1 MSDTFVDTF
10 AIPGSRETLT
20 YEREASGRL
29 VRLSAGGRTY
39 FAEDERGEKTFGEGL
54 GFVREVPLKNGVAR
68 LVRAAGQSWIEEYA
82 WDEIGRPVR
91 IDGVEIARDEQRRVT
106 ACGEW
111 QYAYAGEDLA
121 VIRTPRG
128 IRHVTRGADGRP
140 VATRNGHGSSAIQY
154 AADGA
159 RVDVTPLPP
168 TWHRDHLGRLWTI
181 CDDAGRVE
189 TTFLWNGF
197 SCIGRI
203 DGDAGMPLSAF
214 FSLDPSSTPVRVIS
228 AAGVTR
234 IPRDAFGESLL
245 AHERVPGLYGGAIH
259 GGFVYFRSRALD
271 PRCGSFDRRDPW
283 HGRDDDPRRTNGF
296 EGPLPVEDPPCGP
309 YAVCQYDPVGRTDPT
324 GEASGFQVGMGFLY
338 GILDTTWS
346 LQHNTAGLL
355 GLDWTIAF
363 WFSLIYGIGQAIG
376 GSEKQ
381 NQLSRFFDYEGLY
394 NERTGV
400 WGIRRG
406 IFGVKRAFTYQH
418 IVVADEEKLAELNV
432 VSAIVPNGKFEPT
445 LYGTLLHV
453 APEQWPPL
461 LLRGNGD
468 PAIAGW
474 TRSGGTAEAIA
485 PGSPIPRFPEG
496 GLHLDEPL
504 NEVHVPLTCDVTE
517 LVPSGELL
525 FGTVD
530 EPRVATNI
538 PFSEKLE
545 AGQVVVLT
553 DAAGAVDI
561 KTVAE
566 VDDKHATR
574 NKGRRVRFTEPGIHV
589 ADKGVRL
596 RILDKAEAT
605 DTGRKSIGGPRS
617 IDIAEGTVKYRK
629 KDLLRF
635 KQGGE
640 VVGAGVVEKFE
651 SQIVLDAN
659 ADGLT
664 SPLEIR
670 VVVASGKATKGT
682 LEGNKLKSTPPPKKG
697 DPIVLASGDKKIAA
711 IVKTELS
718 ADQVEL
724 DRTDAELAPL
734 GANVTWKELK
744 SGTKLGTADALPA
757 GGMLTYTPEEIRQAP
772 KTGMVVLRDASKP
785 AQSVVRGVTSRNYD
799 ALVIAQLLPGETG
812 QPYDI
817 EVFPIKRRDIENL
830 ELKLDPRIKLTTPGA
845 VNAMALQLVQLSTA
859 DVLAGPEG
867 RPATYDGRA
876 ATLGGVKDL
885 HPSRF
890 VVLTGTG
897 GGPQANVITRIT
909 ANLELDREFP
919 FTAGG
924 PIDVISLRA
933 SGPVY
938 DADAIDATHVV
949 VHATAGGKS
958 VQFPRFEAG
967 AIVQAV
973 FDGKTELYIAGTVV
987 GTTLTLDEGPP
998 GAAIAANAH
1007 GTIQLVVPFT
1017 PLPSNGTWRV
1027 GMNGKP
1033 RGLEANTI
1041 SAEIWDGTHVAKGTD
1056 VALVQNGV
1064 THVAKIHDDPIF
1076 VAGLLVA
1083 SNVGAA
1089 GEVTIPTE
1097 KPSSTAVFTQKNEF
1111 LTLADV
1117 SGPALVQGPKRV
1129 VVIPYGPGAVAQKKM
1144 AMSSGTVRVPV
1155 DAEKFELERRKSVIF
1170 HELTHTKQSEFFGPL
1185 LFGFFPLF
1193 ALEGILEGTTDV
1205 ELPKFSKYV
1214 AATITLDG
1222 GTLFLTIPDT
1232 QGIELEEETKVQVE
1246 QGGAHLITLGPKNG
1260 DRFAIRGGGE
1270 LVAGAVQVRRL
1281 TDEGGWG
1288 KFRDVVFN
1296 IMSGLTLGGV
1306 MNYVAGTVW
1315 GGFIYGI
1322 FKFIHFLG
1330 HRLGKAGDEFPATVV
1345 DSRTVRMT
1353 SEEGRLEIQGYN
1365 RVFLLKDGE
1374 RSDLLDVER
1383 TDNDTIILVRATD
1396 FTGDIKVNP
1405 YASDDPLSNNV
1416 VDKLTYF
1423 NATVPDPAKPAQ
1435 LLVQKNGKKELE
1447 LHPFDIVS
1455 VNAGAIA
1462 RRTNVTAVAAGG
1474 IVELEDAPPT
1484 FGPERAVRIAFVD
1497 ENDPIGSVDSLLLT
1511 KMGMGWM
1518 RYLFDPWRQIHF
1530 GVDPKPDSAADWL
1543 ARFARYSFSS
1553 HSWSAIIPGYGILDT
1568 AIKQPNKGHLARLE
1582 QQASDESGR
1591 VYSSQG
1597 KIRGGFKDA
1606 KGHAE
1611 KTAKVGD
1618 IARYWLTPKW
1628 TEVPQPLMEIGRLD
1642 EPGPGMN
1649 PSLIEVLP
1657 ETGPES
1663 NAADVNLGALSTATR
1678 PGSFVPDAFYRKSAA
1693 GDPEAATGDT
1703 LKGMQP
1709 GIRGFVPPTPR
1720 LEISLGSYVAF
1731 TRPGR
1736 HRVTT
1741 NDEVLQA
1748 NLAREAHLEKR
1759 QTIFF
1764 NVTVSDVTVTVGGTV
1779 ITRNDALDEVK
1790 LLPGQRA
1797 VLKVDSEG
1805 EWVLTAERPGNVLR
1819 FAKDSK
1825 SATMIAN
1832 TPGTTETL
1840 EVSRVYLLA
1849 DGKYVDSVLATHGVH
1864 LPVSI
1869 HVPVRQFRVAVRESF
1884 ELVSE
1889 LKQGAPPVASAKAG
1903 QTVFAML
1910 PVRIPPGAS
1919 LTTAFKFADGVTAPN
1934 PSLIIEPVA
1943 VPKELQELIGEGR
1956 IYRIELPIDEPPEEP
1971 VTITFTINMGPDAG
1985 VPVSA
1990 KLDYLPHF
1998 VLTAPAFDVAVN
2010 ANRDLASAEEIGKAF
2025 AFTGAPGVKAVVAAN
2040 GKSVNVRVAARA
2052 DGGTRRIMALSKT
2065 DPMKRALRTI
2075 TVPAPPAAPVLEA
2088 EFDDISVFVEMGVS
2102 SRDAAAGTTYAEPAP
2117 TRDTSD
2123 ITSKSAVVFIPPL
2136 VKLLVGESILDPTA
2150 FPGNPPA
2157 QRHTGAPA
2165 LYDLRLQGRI
2175 CYPIVPGSPGVV
2187 AGPTP
2192 VPVVVLLHGQHGA
2205 FTSFGGF
2212 VVTGS
2217 TTVAHPVT
2225 GVATTIDVVR
2235 ATSVT
2240 ESGNHLGYEY
2250 LQTELAEKG
2259 IASISVDTCIGNLR
2273 DTFLQNRA
2281 DVLLATLDE
2290 WRKLA
2295 DASGGKFSGR
2305 LDFNRVGLVGHSRGG
2320 DAVVR
2325 AAKDNLI
2332 RTVRNPASPQAKDRY
2347 GITAVCSLSPTDF
2360 TGTFSSNAAVLTPAE
2375 QLTYLVVYGSLDNDV
2390 AGRSDTPTG
2399 GAFDNFTGTGF
2410 RHYDRATCDK
2420 AMVFIRGAC
2429 HNRFNTNWGIDKDL
2443 PADHS
2448 ELLDRDPDLADAI
2461 VPDGV
2466 KHQEVSRFYIG
2477 GFFRWLL
2484 AGEAQLQDRFT
2495 GDEAPPA
2502 GITPSLQW
2510 SFGDELRRV
2519 DTFEQS
2525 PDNELGQERDTASYA
2540 DVIRFGNLEVNSKAQ
2555 GKHVPHQTR
2564 ILDVNLL
2571 DSVSKPTALI
2581 EPLPVADWS
2590 VLRFLTF
2597 RIGRFF
2603 DLEKDPFVGGQPHLS
2618 VTLQDEAG
2626 KKATVA
2632 ETEFFTATVPGKPFR
2647 KEFGSEKITFHRL
2660 ETVRIPLSKFKGV
2673 DLHRV
2678 KRVSFDVDE
2687 KDKTHVFLD
2696 SVEVVRV

>member
-1 MSDTFVDTF
+1 MSETFVDTF
-10 AIPGSRETLT
+10 AVPGSQVTLT
-20 YEREASGRL
+20 YERDTAGRL
-29 VRLSAGGRTY
+29 LRLSAGQRVY

-54 GFVREVPLKNGVAR
+54 GFVREVPLENGLVR
-68 LVRAAGQSWIEEYA
+68 LVRTGAESWVEEYT
-82 WDEIGRPVR
+82 WDELGRPVR
-91 IDGVEIARDEQRRVT
+91 IDGVEIARDEQRRVVS
-106 ACGEW
+106 CGEW
-111 QYAYAGEDLA
+111 KYAYAGEDLA
-121 VIRTPRG
+121 VIATPRG
-128 IRHVTRGADGRP
+128 NRHVTRGADGRP
-140 VATRNGHGSSAIQY
+140 VASRNGHGSHPIHYDSG
-154 AADGA
+154 GA
-159 RVDVTPLPP
+159 RTDVAPLPP
-168 TWHRDHLGRLWTI
+168 TWHRDPLGRLWTI
-181 CDDAGRVE
+181 CDDAGNVE

-203 DGDAGMPLSAF
+203 DGDAGAPLAAF
-214 FSLDPSSTPVRVIS
+214 FSLDPSSTPVRVIT
-228 AAGVTR
+228 ARGVTR

-245 AHERVPGLYGGAIH
+245 AHERVPGLYGGAIR
-259 GGFVYFRSRALD
+259 GGFVHFRARAMD

-283 HGRDDDPRRTNGF
+283 HGRDDDPRREDGF

-338 GILDTTWS
+338 TLLDATWS
-346 LQHNTAGLL
+346 LQHNTAGLF

-418 IVVADEEKLAELNV
+418 MVVGDEERFAELNV
-432 VSAIVPNGKFEPT
+432 VSSIIPNGKFEPT

-453 APEQWPPL
+453 APQDHPPL

-468 PAIAGW
+468 TSIAGW
-474 TRSGGTAEAIA
+474 SRSGGTAEAIA

-504 NEVHVPLTCDVTE
+504 VDLHVPLTCDVTE

-545 AGQVVVLT
+545 VGQVVVLT
-553 DAAGAVDI
+553 DSADGIDI

-566 VDDKHATR
+566 VDDKHASRTS
-574 NKGRRVRFTEPGIHV
+574 GRRVRFTEPGIHV
-589 ADKGVRL
+589 AEKNVRL
-596 RILDKAEAT
+596 RILDKAEGT

-617 IDIAEGTVKYRK
+617 IDIADGSVKYK
-629 KDLLRF
+629 KKELLRF
-635 KQGGE
+635 KQNGA
-640 VVGAGVVEKFE
+640 VVGAGIIEKFE
-651 SQIVLDAN
+651 AQIVIDSG
-659 ADGLT
+659 ADGLFP
-664 SPLEIR
+664 PLEIR
-670 VVVASGKATKGT
+670 GAVATGNETKGT
-682 LEGNKLKSTPPPKKG
+682 LEGNKLKATPPPKKG
-697 DPIVLASGDKKIAA
+697 DPIVLAGGDKKIAA
-711 IVKTELS
+711 IVKRELA

-724 DRTDAELAPL
+724 DRTDAALAPL
-734 GANVTWKELK
+734 GADVTWRDLK
-744 SGTKLGTADALPA
+744 SGPKLGTADTLPA

-772 KTGMVVLRDASKP
+772 GAGMVFLRDASKP
-785 AQSVVRGVTSRNYD
+785 AQSVVRSVTARNYD

-817 EVFPIKRRDIENL
+817 EVFPIKRKDIEKL

-845 VNAMALQLVQLSTA
+845 VNAMALQLVQLSTP

-867 RPATYDGRA
+867 RPATYSGKE
-876 ATLGGVKDL
+876 ATLGGIRGL
-885 HPSRF
+885 HPSKY
-890 VVLTGTG
+890 VALTGSG

-909 ANLELDREFP
+909 ANLTLDRDFP

-924 PIDVISLRA
+924 PIDVLALRA

-938 DADAIDATHVV
+938 DADAIDDRHVV
-949 VHATAGGKS
+949 VHAKANGTN
-958 VQFPRFEAG
+958 VQFPRFETG

-973 FDGKTELYIAGTVV
+973 FDGKTELYIAGTVD
-987 GTTLTLDEGPP
+987 GTTLTLREGPS

-1017 PLPSNGTWRV
+1017 PLPSNGTWHV

-1033 RGLEANTI
+1033 RGAGANTI
-1041 SAEIWDGTHVAKGTD
+1041 SAEIWDGEHVKKGTD

-1064 THVAKIHDDPIF
+1064 THVAKINDDPIF
-1076 VAGLLVA
+1076 IAGLLIA

-1097 KPSSTAVFTQKNEF
+1097 SPGTTAVFTQKNDF
-1111 LTLADV
+1111 LTLAGV
-1117 SGPALVQGPKRV
+1117 SGPPLVQGPNRV
-1129 VVIPYGPGAVAQKKM
+1129 VVIPYGPGAVSQKKM
-1144 AMSSGTVRVPV
+1144 AMSSGTVRVPD
-1155 DAEKFELERRKSVIF
+1155 DAEKFEIDRRKSLVF

-1214 AATITLDG
+1214 AATVALDG
-1222 GTLFLTIPDT
+1222 GTLFLTIPDA
-1232 QGIELEEETKVQVE
+1232 QGIEFKEGTKVQVE

-1260 DRFAIRGGGE
+1260 DRFSFSGGGS
-1270 LVAGAVQVRRL
+1270 LAPGAVQVRRL

-1288 KFRDVVFN
+1288 TFRDVVFN
-1296 IMSGLTLGGV
+1296 IMSGATLGGV
-1306 MNYVAGTVW
+1306 TNYVAGTVW
-1315 GGFIYGI
+1315 GGFLYGI

-1330 HRLGKAGDEFPATVV
+1330 HRLGKAGDELPATVV
-1345 DSRTVRMT
+1345 DARTVRMT
-1353 SEEGRLEIQGYN
+1353 SEEGRLRIQGYN
-1365 RVFLLKDGE
+1365 RVFLLKGGE

-1383 TDNDTIILVRATD
+1383 IDNDTITLVRATD

-1405 YASDDPLSNNV
+1405 YATDDPLSNNA
-1416 VDKLTYF
+1416 VDNLTYF

-1435 LLVQKNGKKELE
+1435 LLVQKNGDKELT

-1462 RRTNVTAVAAGG
+1462 RRTNVTAVAGGG

-1484 FGPERAVRIAFVD
+1484 FGPDRAVRIAFVD

-1518 RYLFDPWRQIHF
+1518 RSLFDPWRQIQF
-1530 GVDPKPDSAADWL
+1530 GVDPKPGSAGDWL

-1553 HSWSAIIPGYGILDT
+1553 HSWSAVIPGYFFLDNGF
-1568 AIKQPNKGHLARLE
+1568 KQLKNKGHLSRME
-1582 QQASDESGR
+1582 QQAGNESGR
-1591 VYSSQG
+1591 VYSPQA

-1618 IARYWLTPKW
+1618 IARYGFTSRW
-1628 TEVPQPLMEIGRLD
+1628 TGVPQPLIEPGRLD
-1642 EPGPGMN
+1642 EPGPSMT
-1649 PSLIEVLP
+1649 PDILEVLP
-1657 ETGPES
+1657 EVGPES
-1663 NAADVNLGALSTATR
+1663 AAADLNFGATSAAAR
-1678 PGSFVPDAFYRKSAA
+1678 PGSFVPDAFYRKSAT
-1693 GDPEAATGDT
+1693 GDPEAATGVT

-1709 GIRGFVPPTPR
+1709 GIRGFIPPTPR
-1720 LEISLGSYVAF
+1720 LELSHGSYVAF
-1731 TRPGR
+1731 TRPGT
-1736 HRVTT
+1736 HRVTV
-1741 NDEVLQA
+1741 NDEIA
-1748 NLAREAHLEKR
+1748 SAEFAREAHTEKR
-1759 QTIFF
+1759 QTVFF
-1764 NVTVSDVTVTVGGTV
+1764 NVTVSDVTVTVSGTA

-1797 VLKVDSEG
+1797 VLKVDSDG
-1805 EWVLTAERPGNVLR
+1805 EWVLSAERPGNVVTI
-1819 FAKDSK
+1819 AKDAR

-1840 EVSRVYLLA
+1840 EVSRVYPLA
-1849 DGKYVDSVLATHGVH
+1849 GGKYADSVLATHGVH
-1864 LPVSI
+1864 LPVPI

-1889 LKQGAPPVASAKAG
+1889 LKPGAPSVASAKAG

-1910 PVRIPPGAS
+1910 PTHIPPGAN
-1919 LTTAFKFADGVTAPN
+1919 LIVAFKFADGVVAPDPSPVITAT
-1934 PSLIIEPVA
+1934 A
-1943 VPKELQELIGEGR
+1943 VPKELQDFIGEGK
-1956 IYRIELPIDEPPEEP
+1956 IYRIEFPIDDPPEEP
-1971 VTITFTINMGPDAG
+1971 ATITFTINMGPDPG

-1998 VLTAPAFDVAVN
+1998 VLTAPAFDVAAD
-2010 ANRDLASAEEIGKAF
+2010 ANRDLASAEEIGSAF
-2025 AFTGAPGVKAVVAAN
+2025 AFTGAPGMKAVVAAN
-2040 GKSVNVRVAARA
+2040 RKSVNVRVAARA
-2052 DGGTRRIMALSKT
+2052 NGGTRRIMALSKA

-2075 TVPAPPAAPVLEA
+2075 TVPAPPAAAVLDA
-2088 EFDDISVFVEMGVS
+2088 EFDDLSVFVQLGVS
-2102 SRDAAAGTTYAEPAP
+2102 SRDAVSGTTYAEPAP
-2117 TRDTSD
+2117 TRATSD
-2123 ITSKSAVVFIPPL
+2123 LTSKSIMISIPSPA
-2136 VKLLVGESILDPTA
+2136 KLLLGQSILDPAA
-2150 FPGNPPA
+2150 FPGDPPA
-2157 QRHTGAPA
+2157 RRNAIDPA
-2165 LYDLRLQGRI
+2165 VYDLRLLGRI
-2175 CYPIVPGSPGVV
+2175 CYPIVPGSPGVM
-2187 AGPTP
+2187 AGSAP
-2192 VPVVVLLHGQHGA
+2192 VPVVVLLHGQHDA
-2205 FTSFGGF
+2205 FTGAAGF
-2212 VVTGS
+2212 VTLGS
-2217 TTVAHPVT
+2217 TSVTISGVPTTVP
-2225 GVATTIDVVR
+2225 VVR
-2235 ATSVT
+2235 ASSVT

-2250 LQTELAEKG
+2250 LQRELAEKG
-2259 IASISVDTCIGNLR
+2259 IASISVDTCIGNFR
-2273 DTFLQNRA
+2273 DTFLQHRA
-2281 DVLLATLDE
+2281 DALLATLDD

-2295 DASGGKFSGR
+2295 DTPGGKYSGR

-2325 AAKDNLI
+2325 AAKDNLV
-2332 RTVRNPASPQAKDRY
+2332 RTARNPASPHPNDRY
-2347 GITAVCSLSPTDF
+2347 GITALCSLSPTDF
-2360 TGTFSSNAAVLTPAE
+2360 TGTFTSNAAVLTAAD

-2390 AGRSDTPTG
+2390 AGRSDTATG
-2399 GAFDNFTGTGF
+2399 GAFDSFTGTGF
-2410 RHYDRATCDK
+2410 RHYDRANCDK
-2420 AMVFIRGAC
+2420 AMVFIDGAC
-2429 HNRFNTNWGIDKDL
+2429 HNRFNTNWG
-2443 PADHS
+2443 
-2448 ELLDRDPDLADAI
+2448 LDGGLTTTQPGLIGETEHHDAA
-2461 VPDGV
+2461 
-2466 KHQEVSRFYIG
+2466 KHYVG

-2484 AGEAQLQDRFT
+2484 GGEAQLQDRFT
-2495 GDEAPPA
+2495 GDEAPPS
-2502 GITPSLQW
+2502 GVRPSLQW

-2525 PDNELGQERDTASYA
+2525 PDNELGQKRDTASYA
-2540 DVIRFGNLEVNSKAQ
+2540 DVIRFGSLEVNGAPQ
-2555 GKHVPHQTR
+2555 NKHVPHQTR
-2564 ILDVNLL
+2564 ILDVNLF
-2571 DSVSKPTALI
+2571 DSVSKPTALA

-2603 DLEKDPFVGGQPHLS
+2603 DLDKDPFVGGQPHLR
-2618 VTLQDEAG
+2618 VTLRDDAG
-2626 KKATVA
+2626 KEATVT
-2632 ETEFFTATVPGKPFR
+2632 ETDFFTATVPGKPFR
-2647 KEFGSEKITFHRL
+2647 KEIGGARLTFHRL